1 MLEDKLI
8 IEKKKVQIIEYD
20 NSIITI
26 YPHTKKLI
34 NVTNLKNLGNLYEI
48 EDFVKKVF
56 KVKPKSIR
64 IDSIMLSRK
73 IKNKRFSLGKVL
85 KTLEKY
91 KDIYTRNYEPELF
104 HAPWFKSNGHG
115 SFNLFSTG
123 SCTVMGVKSINDIKL
138 IEKILDEAFCK
149 EHEIINQS

>member
-1 MLEDKLI
+1 MKTSENENKLARLSIKNIKISILLEDKLI

-85 KTLEKY
+85 KTLEK
-91 KDIYTRNYEPELF
+91 
-104 HAPWFKSNGHG
+104 
-115 SFNLFSTG
+115 
-123 SCTVMGVKSINDIKL
+123 
-138 IEKILDEAFCK
+138 
-149 EHEIINQS
+149 